1 MAEHTAHCI
10 LQQANVCGII
20 NIGFNDKRI
29 TAPAQGLARLF
40 AHDRMAALHDQL
52 VDLPK
57 QLRGQQAHIVYQCL
71 IVVVFFVT
79 FGMTKKET

>member
-1 MAEHTAHCI
+1 MAVHTAHRI
-10 LQQANVCGII
+10 LQQANVCGIV

-40 AHDRMAALHDQL
+40 AQNRMAALHDQM

-57 QLRGQQAHIVYQCL
+57 QFRVQQALIVYQCL
-71 IVVVFFVT
+71 ILIEFLVPEV
-79 FGMTKKET
+79 MPKKLA